1 MTLFYQ
7 TESWSSHPPAEENQ
21 VKLWEHI
28 ANKENWRIVQLI
40 NGFYQTEYQDL
51 RNGENWKDVTRR
63 ETLQEAETSIDKTI
77 EHYKKKLEF
86 IDGPKVVKTFK

>member
-7 TESWSSHPPAEENQ
+7 TESWSSHPQSGKSQ
-21 VKLWEHI
+21 VKLWKHI
-28 ANKENWRIVQLI
+28 ANKKNWRIVQLI

-51 RNGENWKDVTRR
+51 REEGAWKGVTRR
-63 ETLQEAETSIDKTI
+63 ETMEAAETSMDKTI

-86 IDGPKVVKTFK
+86 VDGPKVVKTFK

>member
-7 TESWSSHPPAEENQ
+7 TESWSSHPQPGKSQ
-21 VKLWEHI
+21 VKLWKHI

-40 NGFYQTEYQDL
+40 NGFYQTEHSDL
-51 RNGENWKDVTRR
+51 RKDGEWCDVTRR
-63 ETLQEAETSIDKTI
+63 ETIEAAETSIDKTI
-77 EHYKKKLEF
+77 EHYLKKIEF